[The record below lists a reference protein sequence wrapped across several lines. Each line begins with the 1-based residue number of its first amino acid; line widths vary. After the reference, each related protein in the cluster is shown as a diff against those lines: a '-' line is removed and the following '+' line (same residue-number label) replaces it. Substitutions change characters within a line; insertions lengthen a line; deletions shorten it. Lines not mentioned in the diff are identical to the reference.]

1 MGYEYLAVPFRGWIV
16 VREIGIGGFGKV
28 YEIRRDQYGIA
39 ERSAMKVIAVPQ
51 DPNEINTYLRDGY
64 SPETLRKMYNG
75 IRTSVLGEY
84 QTMARLK
91 DCPNIIRCEDIQVV
105 MDPDGIGSKIYI
117 RMELLTPVRDYE
129 KLQSFNEE
137 EVIKLGSDICNMLVR
152 CEEEGI
158 VHRDIK
164 PGNIMVSG
172 RGAYKLGDFGIARSM
187 DHTTM
192 ATRIGTINY
201 MAPEVYLGRKYGH
214 AADIYSLGL
223 VLYWLLNNRR
233 MPFFPQDDS
242 QINDTSAFAA
252 QEMRMIGTPVP
263 QPVNGSARLSKV
275 VLKALAYDPADR
287 YQSALEFGNE
297 IRSCLSAEKKS
308 ETSYVCENDITESSH
323 FRENETTLEYS
334 QNVAGVFP
342 ERGSLDKE
350 NELRRQYRKMYAHQR
365 DPEEIKA
372 KEEADRLERECKTEV
387 RHIAVEKTNKKRKRT
402 LMLVP
407 PIIVACIALAFVL
420 INVIIPKQKYNAAV
434 ELYNTGKYEEAIAA
448 FTALDGYR
456 DSAAKI
462 NEIKPKY
469 HKQMLSDANVGS
481 HVFWGSYEQ
490 DNNTSNGKEDIEW
503 LVLTKEG
510 NKILVVSIYA
520 LDCQQ
525 YHEFID
531 DVTWETCSLRKW
543 LNGTFLRT
551 SFSSEEQNSIVSST
565 VTADKNPLYN
575 TSPGNNTTDKIFL
588 LSITEADKYFSS
600 DSTRRCQGT
609 AYCYARGAYKDNIGN
624 SWWWLRSPG
633 NYSDGVVRIY
643 SAGGI
648 HAQGIP
654 VTESGAVRPA
664 LWIDTV

>member
-1 MGYEYLAVPFRGWIV
+1 MDYEYLAVPFHGWIV

-91 DCPNIIRCEDIQVV
+91 DCPNIVRCEDIQVV

-172 RGAYKLGDFGIARSM
+172 RGEYKLGDFGIARSM

-242 QINDTSAFAA
+242 EINDHSAAAA

-308 ETSYVCENDITESSH
+308 EISYVSENDITESSH
-323 FRENETTLEYS
+323 FWENETTLEYS

-350 NELRRQYRKMYAHQR
+350 NELRRQYGKMYAHQR

-372 KEEADRLERECKTEV
+372 KEEADRLERESKTEE
-387 RHIAVEKTNKKRKRT
+387 RHIAVKKTNKKRKRT

-420 INVIIPKQKYNAAV
+420 INEIIPKQKYNAV
-434 ELYNTGKYEEAIAA
+434 VSKYGQE
-448 FTALDGYR
+448 FVDTFYAL
-456 DSAAKI
+456 
-462 NEIKPKY
+462 
-469 HKQMLSDANVGS
+469 NVGD
-481 HVFWGSYEQ
+481 VYRFGSYEQ
-490 DNNTSNGKEDIEW
+490 DGNTSNGGEGINW
-503 LVLTKEG
+503 LVLAKEG
-510 NKILVVSIYA
+510 DRILVISKYG
-520 LDCQQ
+520 LDYQQ
-525 YHEFID
+525 YDSTSTIA
-531 DVTWETCSLRKW
+531 TWETCSLRKW
-543 LNGTFLRT
+543 LNGEFLNAAFSEGERSMIPSRT
-551 SFSSEEQNSIVSST
+551 VS
-565 VTADKNPLYN
+565 ADKNPNYR
-575 TSPGNNTTDKIFL
+575 TSPGNSTTDQVFL
-588 LSITEADKYFSS
+588 LSITEAKKYFNNESALQ
-600 DSTRRCQGT
+600 CQGT
-609 AYCYARGAYKDNIGN
+609 AYCYAQGAYKSGN
-624 SWWWLRSPG
+624 GNCWWWLRSPG
-633 NYSDGVVRIY
+633 DYIDKAACVNHFGGVD
-643 SAGGI
+643 AFGFDM
-648 HAQGIP
+648 
-654 VTESGAVRPA
+654 SGRDAVRPA
-664 LWIDTV
+664 LWINLGS